1 MTKKGYQKRLPKVLP
16 PPVHAP
22 PAVPAPRGSVE
33 DSAREAVQEPVHEP
47 VREPVREAEPAP
59 VQGPVREPVQEP
71 VREPVEESVPVDV
84 QVTPPAPAIDTL
96 PARRKPAPAT
106 APPRRRRFAGQSV
119 AVVALVLV
127 GPLIAGLVGAFLL
140 LRPDEAQTPDV
151 DPGAQRPPG
160 VGSASLEADESYVE
174 TRVLPSGELVVRQRI
189 RPDQPVRRLRL
200 ALPEVPG
207 AEVLSAHGVEVVAD
221 GEPVDGDDILTD
233 RAAEYVFDATTDVQ
247 VRYRLDGA
255 VEFSDSVTGRALA
268 LATSL
273 QVAYAPMAERE
284 TRVVSAAEVLSL
296 ACARTAAEPPVP
308 CGEPSGDDR
317 WSVELEDP
325 RVTDRVMAQLNL
337 Q

>member
-1 MTKKGYQKRLPKVLP
+1 MR
-16 PPVHAP
+16 
-22 PAVPAPRGSVE
+22 
-33 DSAREAVQEPVHEP
+33 EPVLEP
-47 VREPVREAEPAP
+47 VREPVQASD
-59 VQGPVREPVQEP
+59 
-71 VREPVEESVPVDV
+71 PVEVRVAR
-84 QVTPPAPAIDTL
+84 PAPAIDTV
-96 PARRKPAPAT
+96 PARRKPAP
-106 APPRRRRFAGQSV
+106 APPRRRRFAGRSV

-127 GPLIAGLVGAFLL
+127 GPLVAGLVGAFLL
-140 LRPDEAQTPDV
+140 LRPDVAEDPDV
-151 DPGAQRPPG
+151 EPGAQRPPG

-174 TRVLPSGELVVRQRI
+174 TRVLPSGELVVRQWI

-233 RAAEYVFDATTDVQ
+233 RAADYVFDATTDLQ

-273 QVAYAPMAERE
+273 HVAYAPLAERE

-308 CGEPSGDDR
+308 CGKASGDDR

-325 RVTDRVMAQLNL
+325 RVTDRVMAQVNL

>member
-33 DSAREAVQEPVHEP
+33 DSVREAVQEPVHEP
-47 VREPVREAEPAP
+47 VREPVREREPAP
-59 VQGPVREPVQEP
+59 VQVPVREPVQEP
-71 VREPVEESVPVDV
+71 VREPVDESVPVDV
-84 QVTPPAPAIDTL
+84 QVTRPAPAIDTV

-106 APPRRRRFAGQSV
+106 APPHRRRFAGRTV
-119 AVVALVLV
+119 AVVALILV
-127 GPLIAGLVGAFLL
+127 GPLVAGLVGAFML
-140 LRPDEAQTPDV
+140 LRPDKVEDTDV
-151 DPGAQRPPG
+151 DPGNQGASG
-160 VGSASLEADESYVE
+160 VGSAALSADESYVE
-174 TRVLPSGELVVRQRI
+174 TRVLPTGELVVRQRI

-221 GEPVDGDDILTD
+221 GEPVDGEDILTD
-233 RAAEYVFDATTDVQ
+233 RAADYVFDASTDLQ
-247 VRYRLDGA
+247 IRYRLDGA

-273 QVAYAPMAERE
+273 HVAYAPLAARE

-296 ACARTAAEPPVP
+296 ACTRTAAEPPVP
-308 CGEPSGDDR
+308 CGEASGDDR

-325 RVTDRVMAQLNL
+325 RVTDRVMAQVNL